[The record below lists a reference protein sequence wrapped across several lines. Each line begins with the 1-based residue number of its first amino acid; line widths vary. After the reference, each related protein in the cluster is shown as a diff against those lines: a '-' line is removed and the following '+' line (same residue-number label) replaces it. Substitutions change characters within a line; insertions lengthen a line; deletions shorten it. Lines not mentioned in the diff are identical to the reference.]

1 VAALAERIAERIR
14 REGPIPFDRYV
25 DAALYDEDGGFFAR
39 GGGAGRAGRD
49 FVTSP
54 EVGTLFGALVARFL
68 DRSWTRLGRPD
79 PFFAVDAG
87 AGRGRLGADVLRAR
101 PACAPA
107 LRSVLVERSAALRAA
122 QRELLSLEP
131 ADRAFGP
138 AVRDEP
144 DEAPRPIEGI
154 GPIVTSLPELPA
166 LELPDGVVIAN
177 ELLDNLPFGIVER
190 AGGGWREVRVG
201 YEGGAFVEVIVPASP
216 EVAAAADD
224 VAAGVA
230 VADGARLPVPTA
242 TADWLAACGHVLR
255 RGFLVV
261 VDYADSARS
270 LAGRLPHEWLR
281 TYRAHELG
289 GSPLV
294 APGSQDITV
303 TVPAE
308 HLVTHARRAGF
319 RVVEQSTQ
327 AGWLTALGIDDLVDN
342 ARGLWRER
350 AAVGDLEALA
360 ARSRVS
366 EAAALADPSG
376 LGAHAVF
383 VFAKG

>member
-1 VAALAERIAERIR
+1 MAALAERIAERIR

-25 DAALYDEDGGFFAR
+25 DAALYDEQGGFFAR

-68 DRSWTRLGRPD
+68 DRSWTELGRPD
-79 PFFAVDAG
+79 PFVFVDAG
-87 AGRGRLGADVLRAR
+87 AGRGRLAADVLRAE
-101 PACAPA
+101 PECAPA
-107 LRSVLVERSAALRAA
+107 LRSVLVERSAVLRAA
-122 QRELLSLEP
+122 QRDLLTLEP

-166 LELPDGVVIAN
+166 LELPDGVVLAN
-177 ELLDNLPFGIVER
+177 ELLDNLPFRIVER
-190 AGGGWREVRVG
+190 GGGTWNEVRVG
-201 YEGGAFVEVIVPASP
+201 NEEDGFVEVIVPASQ
-216 EVAAAADD
+216 EV

-230 VADGARLPVPTA
+230 VPDGARVPVPTA
-242 TADWLAACGHVLR
+242 SVDWLAECGHLVR

-261 VDYADSARS
+261 VDYADAAAS
-270 LAGRLPHEWLR
+270 LATRPQHEWLR
-281 TYRAHELG
+281 TYRAHQRG
-289 GSPLV
+289 GSPLD
-294 APGSQDITV
+294 APGSQDITA

-308 HLVTHARRAGF
+308 HLVTHAAGAGF
-319 RVVEQSTQ
+319 RLVEQTTQ
-327 AGWLTALGIDDLVDN
+327 AEWLRALGIDDLVDD

-350 AAVGDLEALA
+350 VAVGDLEALA
-360 ARSRVS
+360 ARSRVT
-366 EAAALADPSG
+366 EAAALTDPSG

>member
-1 VAALAERIAERIR
+1 MAALAERIAERIR

-25 DAALYDEDGGFFAR
+25 DAALYDDEDGFFAR

-68 DRSWTRLGRPD
+68 DRSWTELGRPD
-79 PFFAVDAG
+79 PFVVVDAG
-87 AGRGRLGADVLRAR
+87 AGRGRLAADILRAD

-107 LRSVLVERSAALRAA
+107 LRSVLVERSTVLRAV
-122 QRELLSLEP
+122 QRELLTLEP

-144 DEAPRPIEGI
+144 DESPRPVEGI

-166 LELPDGVVIAN
+166 LELPDGVVLAN
-177 ELLDNLPFGIVER
+177 ELLDNLPFRIVER
-190 AGGGWREVRVG
+190 AGGAWNEVRVG
-201 YEGGAFVEVIVPASP
+201 NENSGFGEVVVPASP
-216 EVAAAADD
+216 EVGAAADD
-224 VAAGVA
+224 VAADVP

-242 TADWLAACGHVLR
+242 TVDWLAECGHVLR

-261 VDYADSARS
+261 LDYADAAAS
-270 LAGRLPHEWLR
+270 LATRPQHEWLR
-281 TYRAHELG
+281 TYRAHQRG
-289 GSPLV
+289 GSPLE
-294 APGSQDITV
+294 APGSQDITA
-303 TVPAE
+303 TVPVE
-308 HLVTHARRAGF
+308 HLVTHAARAGF
-319 RVVEQSTQ
+319 RLVEQSAQ
-327 AGWLTALGIDDLVDN
+327 AEWLGTLGIDDLVDD

-360 ARSRVS
+360 ARSRVI
-366 EAAALADPSG
+366 EAAALTDPSG